1 MTQQFQPAGSMAD
14 TLITTMTTEYGTGTL
29 RSDPLGAVSDRRC
42 IDIWRKKVLHHIIK
56 SKCVFLAQ
64 VTTFDILLLAD
75 ILDNDPFIVVA
86 QGVLLRVP

>member
-42 IDIWRKKVLHHIIK
+42 IDIWRKKVL
-56 SKCVFLAQ
+56 
-64 VTTFDILLLAD
+64 
-75 ILDNDPFIVVA
+75 
-86 QGVLLRVP
+86 